1 MKIFLGEKNP
11 FLSPG
16 GCIIAKKERRETH
29 FLITG
34 HTRRFLMFS
43 VPRDPAQGCS
53 LNRPSPPKRG
63 KDRLR
68 VGGQAV
74 IEGVMMRSPSS
85 MAVAVRRP
93 NGEIVVKRERLDF
106 FSEKKSFSKVP
117 LARGV
122 LNLLSALVLGM
133 KALNFSASQ
142 SLEEEKEVSS
152 WTMGLT
158 FTVALCF
165 GIFLFF
171 LVPLFL
177 TKWLRFAIPM
187 VSTSGVVFNLI
198 DGVIRLMIF
207 LAYLQAISFFK
218 EIRRIFEYHGA
229 EHKSI
234 FALEAGEA
242 LRPDRVKTF
251 SYLHPRCG
259 TSFLLIVMV
268 VSILVFA
275 LIPHQLPFGY
285 KVASRVVF
293 IPLIAGLAYEVIRF
307 ADQKRERKS
316 MQYFIKPGLWLQRM
330 TAREPSEDQI
340 EVALRALCEVL
351 ELEGRQ

>member
-1 MKIFLGEKNP
+1 MFLWRKDPGQGDS
-11 FLSPG
+11 LSRPA
-16 GCIIAKKERRETH
+16 ISKKRE
-29 FLITG
+29 
-34 HTRRFLMFS
+34 
-43 VPRDPAQGCS
+43 
-53 LNRPSPPKRG
+53 
-63 KDRLR
+63 DRLR

-74 IEGVMMRSPSS
+74 IEGVMMRSPNS
-85 MAVAVRRP
+85 MAIAVRRP

-106 FSEKKSFSKVP
+106 FSEKKFFSKLP
-117 LARGV
+117 LVRGV
-122 LNLLSALVLGM
+122 INLLSALVLGM
-133 KALNFSASQ
+133 KALNFSANQ
-142 SLEEEKEVSS
+142 SLEEEQEVSS

-158 FTVALCF
+158 FTFALCF

-177 TKWLRFAIPM
+177 TKWLRFTIPM
-187 VSTSGVVFNLI
+187 VSTSGILFNLV
-198 DGVIRLMIF
+198 DGMIRLMIF
-207 LAYLQAISFFK
+207 LAYLWAISFFK
-218 EIRRIFEYHGA
+218 EVRRIFEYHGA

-234 FALEAGEA
+234 FAFESGEVLVA
-242 LRPDRVKTF
+242 DRVRDF

-275 LIPHQLPFGY
+275 LIPHQLAFGY

-293 IPLIAGLAYEVIRF
+293 IPLIAGLAYEIIRF

-316 MQYFIKPGLWLQRM
+316 MQYFIKPGLWLQRL

-340 EVALRALCEVL
+340 EVALRALHEVL
-351 ELEGRQ
+351 ELEGHR

>member
-1 MKIFLGEKNP
+1 
-11 FLSPG
+11 
-16 GCIIAKKERRETH
+16 
-29 FLITG
+29 
-34 HTRRFLMFS
+34 MFS
-43 VPRDPAQGCS
+43 VRKDPDQGYS
-53 LNRPSPPKRG
+53 PSNPSIPKKRG
-63 KDRLR
+63 DRLR

-85 MAVAVRRP
+85 MAIAVRRP
-93 NGEIVVKRERLDF
+93 SGEIVVKRERLNL
-106 FSEKKSFSKVP
+106 FSEKKFFSKLP
-117 LARGV
+117 LIRGV
-122 LNLLSALVLGM
+122 IHLLSALVLGV
-133 KALNFSASQ
+133 KALNFSANQ
-142 SLEEEKEVSS
+142 SLEKEEEVSS

-158 FTVALCF
+158 FAFALGF

-177 TKWLRFAIPM
+177 TRWLRFAVPM
-187 VSTSGVVFNLI
+187 ISTSGVLFNLI
-198 DGVIRLMIF
+198 DGIIRLIIF
-207 LAYLQAISFFK
+207 LAYLWAISFFK

-234 FALEAGEA
+234 FAFEAGEA
-242 LRPDRVKTF
+242 LMADRVKGF

-275 LIPHQLPFGY
+275 LLPHHLPFGY

-293 IPLIAGLAYEVIRF
+293 IPLIAGLAYEIIRF
-307 ADQKRERKS
+307 ADQKRESRGI
-316 MQYFIKPGLWLQRM
+316 QYFIKPGLWLQRM

-340 EVALRALCEVL
+340 EVALRALHEVV
-351 ELEGRQ
+351 ELEGGRLDS

>member
-1 MKIFLGEKNP
+1 MFLWRKDPGQGDS
-11 FLSPG
+11 LSRP
-16 GCIIAKKERRETH
+16 ATSKKRE
-29 FLITG
+29 
-34 HTRRFLMFS
+34 
-43 VPRDPAQGCS
+43 
-53 LNRPSPPKRG
+53 
-63 KDRLR
+63 DRLR

-74 IEGVMMRSPSS
+74 IEGVMMRSPNS

-106 FSEKKSFSKVP
+106 FSEKKFFSKLP
-117 LARGV
+117 LVRGV
-122 LNLLSALVLGM
+122 INLLSALVLGM
-133 KALNFSASQ
+133 KALNFSANQ
-142 SLEEEKEVSS
+142 SLEEEQEVSS

-158 FTVALCF
+158 FTFALCF

-177 TKWLRFAIPM
+177 TKWLRFTIPM
-187 VSTSGVVFNLI
+187 VSTSGILFNLV
-198 DGVIRLMIF
+198 DGMIRLMIF
-207 LAYLQAISFFK
+207 LAYLWAISFFK
-218 EIRRIFEYHGA
+218 EVRRIFEYHGA

-234 FALEAGEA
+234 FAFESGEVLVA
-242 LRPDRVKTF
+242 DRVRDF

-275 LIPHQLPFGY
+275 LVPHQLAFGY

-293 IPLIAGLAYEVIRF
+293 IPLIAGLAYEIIRF

-316 MQYFIKPGLWLQRM
+316 VQYFIKPGLWLQRL

-340 EVALRALCEVL
+340 EVALRALHEVL
-351 ELEGRQ
+351 ELEGGR

>member
-1 MKIFLGEKNP
+1 MLFGRKDPGQGYPLSNP
-11 FLSPG
+11 S
-16 GCIIAKKERRETH
+16 ISKKRE
-29 FLITG
+29 
-34 HTRRFLMFS
+34 
-43 VPRDPAQGCS
+43 
-53 LNRPSPPKRG
+53 
-63 KDRLR
+63 DRIR

-74 IEGVMMRSPSS
+74 IEGVMMRSPNS

-106 FSEKKSFSKVP
+106 FSEKKFLSKLP
-117 LARGV
+117 LIRGV
-122 LNLLSALVLGM
+122 INLISALVLGM
-133 KALNFSASQ
+133 KALNFSANQ
-142 SLEEEKEVSS
+142 SLEEEQEVSS

-158 FTVALCF
+158 FTFALCF

-171 LVPLFL
+171 LIPLFL
-177 TKWLRFAIPM
+177 TKWLRFFIPT
-187 VSTSGVVFNLI
+187 VSTSGILFNLV
-198 DGVIRLMIF
+198 DGIIRLMIF
-207 LAYLQAISFFK
+207 LAYLWAISFFK

-234 FALEAGEA
+234 FAFESGEA
-242 LRPDRVKTF
+242 LMADRVKGF

-259 TSFLLIVMV
+259 TSFLLMVMV

-275 LIPHQLPFGY
+275 LIPHHLSFGY

-293 IPLIAGLAYEVIRF
+293 IPLIAGLAYEIIRF
-307 ADQKRERKS
+307 ADQKRESKG

-340 EVALRALCEVL
+340 EVALRALQEVL
-351 ELEGRQ
+351 ELERHR

>member
-1 MKIFLGEKNP
+1 MSSGKKDSDQECFLY
-11 FLSPG
+11 
-16 GCIIAKKERRETH
+16 R
-29 FLITG
+29 
-34 HTRRFLMFS
+34 
-43 VPRDPAQGCS
+43 PA
-53 LNRPSPPKRG
+53 PSNKG
-63 KDRLR
+63 KDQIR

-74 IEGVMMRSPSS
+74 IEGVMMRSPNS

-93 NGEIVVKRERLDF
+93 NGEIVVKRERLNF
-106 FSEKKSFSKVP
+106 FSEKKFFSRLP

-122 LNLLSALVLGM
+122 LSLLSALVLGM
-133 KALNFSASQ
+133 RALNFSANQ
-142 SLEEEKEVSS
+142 SLEEDKEVSS

-158 FTVALCF
+158 FTFALCF

-171 LVPLFL
+171 LIPLFL

-187 VSTSGVVFNLI
+187 VSTSGILFNLV
-198 DGVIRLMIF
+198 DGIIRMLIF
-207 LAYLQAISFFK
+207 LAYLKAISSFK

-234 FALEAGEA
+234 FALESGEA

-285 KVASRVVF
+285 KVVSRIVF

-316 MQYFIKPGLWLQRM
+316 MQYVIRPGLWLQRM

-340 EVALRALCEVL
+340 EVALRALREVL
-351 ELEGRQ
+351 ELEGRQM

>member
-1 MKIFLGEKNP
+1 MFFGRKDPGQGYSLSNPSIPKKGE
-11 FLSPG
+11 
-16 GCIIAKKERRETH
+16 
-29 FLITG
+29 
-34 HTRRFLMFS
+34 
-43 VPRDPAQGCS
+43 
-53 LNRPSPPKRG
+53 
-63 KDRLR
+63 DRIR

-74 IEGVMMRSPSS
+74 IEGVMMRSPNS
-85 MAVAVRRP
+85 MAIAVRKP

-106 FSEKKSFSKVP
+106 FSEKKFFSKLP
-117 LARGV
+117 LIRGV
-122 LNLLSALVLGM
+122 INLLSALILGM
-133 KALNFSASQ
+133 KALNFSANQ

-158 FTVALCF
+158 FTFALCF

-171 LVPLFL
+171 LIPLFL

-187 VSTSGVVFNLI
+187 VSTSGILFNLV
-198 DGVIRLMIF
+198 DGIIRLMIF
-207 LAYLQAISFFK
+207 LAYLRAISFFK
-218 EIRRIFEYHGA
+218 EIRRIFQYHGA

-234 FALEAGEA
+234 FAFEAGEA
-242 LRPDRVKTF
+242 LMADRVKGF

-275 LIPHQLPFGY
+275 LIPHHLSFGY

-293 IPLIAGLAYEVIRF
+293 IPLIAGLAYEIIRF
-307 ADQKRERKS
+307 ADQRRERKS

-340 EVALRALCEVL
+340 EVALRALQEVL
-351 ELEGRQ
+351 ELEGRR

>member
-1 MKIFLGEKNP
+1 MFFGRKDPGQGHSLSNP
-11 FLSPG
+11 SIPK
-16 GCIIAKKERRETH
+16 KKE
-29 FLITG
+29 
-34 HTRRFLMFS
+34 
-43 VPRDPAQGCS
+43 
-53 LNRPSPPKRG
+53 
-63 KDRLR
+63 DRLR

-74 IEGVMMRSPSS
+74 IEGVMMRSPNS
-85 MAVAVRRP
+85 MAIAVRKP
-93 NGEIVVKRERLDF
+93 NGEIVVKREKLDF
-106 FSEKKSFSKVP
+106 FSEKKFFSKLP
-117 LARGV
+117 LIRGV
-122 LNLLSALVLGM
+122 MNLLSALILGM
-133 KALNFSASQ
+133 KALNFSANQ

-152 WTMGLT
+152 RTMGLT
-158 FTVALCF
+158 FTFALCF

-187 VSTSGVVFNLI
+187 VSTSGILFNLV
-198 DGVIRLMIF
+198 DGIIRLMIF
-207 LAYLQAISFFK
+207 LAYLWAISFFK
-218 EIRRIFEYHGA
+218 EIRRIFQYHGA

-234 FALEAGEA
+234 FAFESGGA
-242 LRPDRVKTF
+242 LMVDRVKGF

-275 LIPHQLPFGY
+275 LIPHQLSFGY

-293 IPLIAGLAYEVIRF
+293 IPLIAGLAYEIIRF
-307 ADQKRERKS
+307 ADQKRDRKS

-340 EVALRALCEVL
+340 EVALRALQEVL
-351 ELEGRQ
+351 ELEGRR

>member
-1 MKIFLGEKNP
+1 MFLGRKDSGQGYSLSNP
-11 FLSPG
+11 AIS
-16 GCIIAKKERRETH
+16 KKRE
-29 FLITG
+29 
-34 HTRRFLMFS
+34 
-43 VPRDPAQGCS
+43 
-53 LNRPSPPKRG
+53 
-63 KDRLR
+63 DRLR

-74 IEGVMMRSPSS
+74 IEGVMMRSPNS
-85 MAVAVRRP
+85 MAIAVRKP
-93 NGEIVVKRERLDF
+93 SGEIVVKRERLDF
-106 FSEKKSFSKVP
+106 FSEKKFFSKLP
-117 LARGV
+117 LIRGV
-122 LNLLSALVLGM
+122 MNLLSALVLGM
-133 KALNFSASQ
+133 KALNFSANQ
-142 SLEEEKEVSS
+142 SLEEEKEVSP

-158 FTVALCF
+158 FTFALCF

-187 VSTSGVVFNLI
+187 VSTSGILFNLV
-198 DGVIRLMIF
+198 DGIIRLMIF
-207 LAYLQAISFFK
+207 LAYLWAISLFK

-234 FALEAGEA
+234 FAFESGEA
-242 LRPDRVKTF
+242 LIADRVKGF
-251 SYLHPRCG
+251 SHLHPRCG

-275 LIPHQLPFGY
+275 LIPHQLSFGY

-293 IPLIAGLAYEVIRF
+293 IPLIAGLAYEIIRF
-307 ADQKRERKS
+307 ADRKREGKG

-340 EVALRALCEVL
+340 EVALCALREVL
-351 ELEGRQ
+351 ELEGSR

>member
-1 MKIFLGEKNP
+1 MLSGEK
-11 FLSPG
+11 
-16 GCIIAKKERRETH
+16 
-29 FLITG
+29 
-34 HTRRFLMFS
+34 
-43 VPRDPAQGCS
+43 VPDQECS
-53 LNRPSPPKRG
+53 LYRPAPSNKG
-63 KDRLR
+63 KDLIR

-74 IEGVMMRSPSS
+74 IEGVMMRSPNS

-93 NGEIVVKRERLDF
+93 NGEIVVKRERLNF
-106 FSEKKSFSKVP
+106 FSEKKFLSKLP

-122 LNLLSALVLGM
+122 VSLLSALVLGM
-133 KALNFSASQ
+133 RALNFSANQ

-152 WTMGLT
+152 WAMGLT
-158 FTVALCF
+158 FTFALGF

-171 LVPLFL
+171 LIPLFL

-187 VSTSGVVFNLI
+187 VSTSGIVFNLI
-198 DGVIRLMIF
+198 DGVIRLLIF
-207 LAYLQAISFFK
+207 VAYLRAISSFK

-234 FALEAGEA
+234 FALESGEVLSA
-242 LRPDRVKTF
+242 DRVKTF

-285 KVASRVVF
+285 KVASRIVF

-316 MQYFIKPGLWLQRM
+316 MRYIIQPGLWLQRM

-340 EVALRALCEVL
+340 EVALRALREVL
-351 ELEGRQ
+351 ELEGRQI